1 MYGHRRHAIP
11 IDRGSRSGT
20 WRTELRSSE
29 STRTLVA
36 EAGST
41 HPRTQSSVRVLPHDE
56 SQDIFHHDLRGT
68 LKGAHYR
75 QPRILNIWVRQRH
88 HHKLRQFILAMIAA
102 MSTRTRA
109 DLIKPNQTQN
119 QTQKSM
125 IVQMTTLHQGLVGA
139 HEVRKEDKER
149 TVFRLC
155 EFPPPPDRRG
165 PCQSGAPQQLHDV
178 ESKECS
184 HSTDVHII

>member
-1 MYGHRRHAIP
+1 MYWHRCHAIP

-20 WRTELRSSE
+20 RLTELGSSE

-41 HPRTQSSVRVLPHDE
+41 HRTQSSVRVLPHHE
-56 SQDIFHHDLRGT
+56 SQDIFHHDPRGT

-75 QPRILNIWVRQRH
+75 QRGILNIWVRLRH

-109 DLIKPNQTQN
+109 DLIKLNQTQT
-119 QTQKSM
+119 QTQKTM

-139 HEVRKEDKER
+139 YEVRKEDKKR

-155 EFPPPPDRRG
+155 KFPPPPDRRG
-165 PCQSGAPQQLHDV
+165 
-178 ESKECS
+178 ER
-184 HSTDVHII
+184 